1 MSRSLR
7 SDVEG
12 TAEEQKV
19 VLLRIASIRFW
30 QRCETLQPQSWMIK
44 GAQALALRAGAA
56 RATLDLD
63 MLTINP
69 NSPDP
74 VADVEELVR
83 DAANVT
89 LPDGFEFKV
98 RKVQPL
104 SESRTLRARLVVR
117 LEGRKLTSELTI
129 DLGYR
134 RYEPAIIADVVQPQ
148 LHVPG
153 YSLPP
158 VALYPLPQH
167 VADKTCAMFEIV
179 NGEESDRHH
188 DLFDLVWIATSFAFD
203 RSELSVAL
211 GNEQQRRGVTVPVPF
226 TPPSQLWRD
235 GFTLRVRREPTLTS
249 GWPPFDEAMAIVDRF
264 LNGAPTDQQ
273 SAWDPEPANGHR
285 RGEQQPGSIIPKRQ
299 SQPDTATGG
308 RHSVNET
315 QPRTTITRWSSA
327 ALPAHPPSRPTCRR
341 QERFAD
347 INIGKYQAIYRKSLY
362 GKIRN
367 RQHQRPRATF
377 RSLPPVLPVARGAR
391 SHDWRRRVRRLCEV

>member
-1 MSRSLR
+1 MMFYHQRMSGSVW

-12 TAEEQKV
+12 TAAEQKV

-69 NSPDP
+69 NGPDP

-104 SESRTLRARLVVR
+104 SEARTLRARLEVR
-117 LEGRKLTSELTI
+117 VEGRKLTSELTI

-134 RYEPAIIADVVQPQ
+134 RYEPAIIADVVQPL

-153 YSLPP
+153 YPLPP

-203 RSELSVAL
+203 GSELSVAL
-211 GNEQQRRGVTVPVPF
+211 GNEQQRRGVIVPVPF

-235 GFTLRVRREPTLTS
+235 GFTLRVHREPTLTS

-264 LNGAPTDQQ
+264 LNGAPTDAQ
-273 SAWDPEPANGHR
+273 STWDP
-285 RGEQQPGSIIPKRQ
+285 KT
-299 SQPDTATGG
+299 SQ
-308 RHSVNET
+308 
-315 QPRTTITRWSSA
+315 WS
-327 ALPAHPPSRPTCRR
+327 
-341 QERFAD
+341 
-347 INIGKYQAIYRKSLY
+347 
-362 GKIRN
+362 
-367 RQHQRPRATF
+367 RAMIDGV
-377 RSLPPVLPVARGAR
+377 SD
-391 SHDWRRRVRRLCEV
+391 S